1 MTHVHISG
9 AGITGPA
16 AAIAL
21 RFAGYDVTVHERR
34 RREDIISTGVIG
46 ITEENCD
53 ALTPYGVDLNSIALD
68 NMYYEWSTDG
78 MSSWRFTTEKFVVWT
93 HIHNLLTE
101 HAEMYG
107 ARFKF
112 GSSLPDIGIRVHASG
127 LGYAAKRG
135 LKPTPRYLVYR
146 GVSSVNTDFAWL
158 SLNDP
163 DQRFSFKL
171 AHTPLGA
178 AWELYVHRTEFPLSS
193 QPQNELPPECRELP
207 KQFRQIT
214 DATVELATSPI
225 SDWEIASKLIT
236 DDGITIG
243 DANGGLRPHSGM
255 GANRGIAEALAVPT
269 LLDNNITLESQLVT
283 QRLKQHVRGA
293 AIGRKVMGK

>member
-1 MTHVHISG
+1 MAHIHIAG

-16 AAIAL
+16 AALAL
-21 RFAGYDVTVHERR
+21 TKAGHTVTVHERR
-34 RREDIISTGVIG
+34 LRSEIVSTGVIG

-53 ALTPYGVDLNSIALD
+53 LLSPWVDLNTIALD

-78 MSSWRFTTEKFVVWT
+78 MSSYRFTTEKFVVWT
-93 HIHNLLTE
+93 HLHDLLTKAAE
-101 HAEMYG
+101 HHG
-107 ARFKF
+107 ARFEF
-112 GSSLPDIGIRVHASG
+112 GSSLPDDGTRVHASG
-127 LGYAAKRG
+127 LGYAARRG
-135 LKPTPRYLVYR
+135 LQPTPRYLVYR
-146 GVSSVNTDFAWL
+146 GVSAVNTEFAWL

-163 DQRFSFKL
+163 AQRFSFKL
-171 AHTPLGA
+171 AHTPIGA

-193 QPQNELPPECRELP
+193 QPQNELPPECAELP

-225 SDWEIASKLIT
+225 SDWEIASNYIT

-255 GANRGIAEALAVPT
+255 GANRGIAEALSVPR
-269 LLDNNITLESQLVT
+269 LLDNDIALEAELVAA
-283 QRLKQHVRGA
+283 RVKQHDRGM